1 MLMHTRAIFIIII
14 ILQFFMQDTQHHADS
29 RKDATMPNLIWN
41 DEFNGPTGAPPDVL
55 KWTANIGGDGW
66 GNQELE
72 YYTDN
77 KNAYQDGQGHLVVE
91 ARQESPAGL
100 QCWNGPCKYTSARLT
115 TADRM
120 SFTHG
125 RVEARIKIPYG
136 QGLWP
141 AFWLLGSNC
150 GPVEWPA
157 CGELDIMENIGKEP
171 NIIHATMH
179 GQGYSGGNGI
189 SGTYTMANGH
199 YSDNYHIY
207 AIEWDS
213 NHAAFFVDG
222 ANYLNVTRAQVEAK
236 GQWVFDHAFNVV
248 LNIAVGGGWSGN
260 PDGNTVF
267 PQKMYVDYVRLFQL
281 G

>member
-1 MLMHTRAIFIIII
+1 
-14 ILQFFMQDTQHHADS
+14 
-29 RKDATMPNLIWN
+29 MPNLIWN
-41 DEFNGPTGAPPDVL
+41 DEFNGPAGMPPDPL

-66 GNQELE
+66 GNGELE
-72 YYTDN
+72 YYTN
-77 KNAYQDGQGHLVVE
+77 NGNAYQDGQGHLVIE

-150 GPVEWPA
+150 GPVEWPT

-171 NIIHATMH
+171 SVNHATIH
-179 GQGYSGGNGI
+179 GPNYSGGNGI
-189 SGTYTMANGH
+189 SNTYTMNGH

-207 AIEWDS
+207 AVEWDS
-213 NHAAFFVDG
+213 SHISFFVDG
-222 ANYLNVTRAQVEAK
+222 ANYLVVTRAQVEAK
-236 GQWVFDHAFNVV
+236 GQWVFDHAFNIV
-248 LNIAVGGGWSGN
+248 LNIAVGGGWPGN
-260 PDGNTVF
+260 PDGSTVF
-267 PQKMYVDYVRLFQL
+267 PQKMYIDYVRLFQL